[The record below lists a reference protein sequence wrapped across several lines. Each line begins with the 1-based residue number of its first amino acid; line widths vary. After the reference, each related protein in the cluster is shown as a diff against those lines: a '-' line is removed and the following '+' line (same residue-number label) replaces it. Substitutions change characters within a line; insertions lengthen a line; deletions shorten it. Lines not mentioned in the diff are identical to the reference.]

1 MIARFVSITFLFSS
15 FVYGQEHDLTL
26 RFQPNIQQ
34 SDSVELSLFKGYLS
48 NIAITFEDGS
58 KQSAPKRAYLLNF
71 LDSTQNEITFSIPV
85 SQAIT
90 CISYTLGTDS
100 TVNVSGAYDGDLDP
114 ILGMYWAWNSG
125 YINWKMEG
133 TFGNQPF
140 EYHIGGFTAPNA
152 TARDL
157 IYKFDATNQQ
167 KFTFSIEID
176 RFLEGIKSTDLPNM
190 LMIPGAN
197 SSKMATVYSDNFTL
211 NE

>member
-1 MIARFVSITFLFSS
+1 MIVRFVLITFLFSS
-15 FVYGQEHDLTL
+15 FVYGQEHELIL
-26 RFQPNIQQ
+26 RFQPNIKQ
-34 SDSVELSLFKGYLS
+34 SDSVELSLFKGYIS
-48 NIAITFEDGS
+48 NVDITFEDGS
-58 KQSAPKRAYLLNF
+58 VQSSPNSAYLLNF
-71 LDSTQNEITFSIPV
+71 LDSTQNEITFSIPT

-90 CISYTLGTDS
+90 SILYTLGTDS
-100 TVNVSGAYDGDLDP
+100 IVNVSGAYDGDLDP

-133 TFGNQPF
+133 IFGTQPF

-152 TARDL
+152 TTRVLQHNVEASNERE
-157 IYKFDATNQQ
+157 
-167 KFTFSIEID
+167 FTISIQVA
-176 RFLEGIKSTDLPNM
+176 RFLKGVKTAELPNM